1 MLKGAS
7 QFRLLTLLTVVVSTV
22 PIVTAADTNT
32 DFFENRIRPVLA
44 QHCYN
49 CHSQRAK
56 TLQGGLFVDSLDG
69 LFKGGDSGP
78 AIIKGNADESPL
90 ISALRHDTFKMPPK
104 GRLADKVIDDFRKW
118 INTGAKIPASFQT
131 NGSVTTATINWESAL
146 KHWAY
151 QPLSEALP
159 PVVTTK
165 GWDTNNI
172 DLYVLQKLEENGL
185 SAPPLADPQT
195 IIRRTFFDLI
205 GLPPT
210 PNELTHYRKL
220 LEQPEGFPTLVDDL
234 LASPHYGERWGR
246 HWLDVAR
253 YSDSNGADENK
264 PYPLAWRYRN
274 YVIKQFNLDTPYDTF
289 VHQQIAGDLLKS
301 GSADQYNDHINA
313 TTFLALG
320 VKIDA
325 EQDPVKKRS
334 DIIDEQIDTIGR
346 TFLGVTVGCARCH
359 DHKFDP
365 FTTKDYY
372 AMAGVMKSTQ
382 LMNISLKSAEQPIL
396 IARNQ
401 ELTIERENLLK
412 QYGERLGKAAQ
423 QNVDTYL
430 PHVPT
435 VIQWQNTQL
444 DAELRIRLSE
454 TANTPWESVGQ
465 LGALNNSGKIQW
477 IEAET
482 FARGNFGVVTE
493 GYGKDIGIISDR
505 NGSGLQTFE
514 HDISMP
520 LAGIYQL
527 DIRYAAATA
536 RPGKLYLNGTLIKEN
551 AIGEVTGG
559 WNPENQKWHVSGRYQ
574 FQAGKNTLRF
584 EVPNVMSHI
593 DQIALAPVLSNPSST
608 REAEQYDRGNFSK
621 IHQGYGEGI
630 GITATSGSDELTFIE
645 YDLKS
650 FDEGEH
656 LLQFRYAANASRPM
670 KLLLDGELL
679 NKRAFSEITGGWNPE
694 HQKWVTEATVNL
706 TKPLH
711 TLRVEANNVSVHID
725 KLRFIPLATNSKLP
739 SPEQIARSK
748 NLNSA
753 VLNRWVHTAQQATAS
768 YPEVASW
775 LKKGGLSPTALSTTA
790 SDDIRKW
797 LMAPARISELN
808 ETESDYITKID
819 AEISHNRERL
829 EELSG
834 VIAMAV
840 REGEVSN
847 MPIHIRGSHLQTG
860 DVVKR
865 RSPRLLT
872 RSEGQPFSDQQ
883 SGRLELAEAIT
894 RSETPL
900 AARVISNRIWRW
912 HFGKP
917 LVRSTENFGVSGA
930 TPSHPELLDYLAS
943 YLIKHNW
950 SLKSLHRHITESS
963 TYRIG
968 FELNE
973 IAASKDPDN
982 RWYWRHTP
990 KRLEAEAIRDALLA
1004 ASGELDRAIGG
1015 APFEGIST
1023 LSPSPQALMSNRM
1036 TYENS
1041 PRRSVYLPIVRTNVY
1056 KLLTLFD
1063 FPNPAFPTGNRHT
1076 TTLPTQAMFLMN
1088 STWVSTISSAM
1099 SRRIISAEM
1108 EQAGQI
1114 QLAYELTYSRSATP
1128 EEMEEARNFINQY
1141 IQEGEGGKEDAWS
1154 AFCQLLFLSNE
1165 FIYIN

>member
-1 MLKGAS
+1 MLRRAL
-7 QFRLLTLLTVVVSTV
+7 QFGLLTLLALVVSTA
-22 PIVTAADTNT
+22 PTVTADDADT

-49 CHSQRAK
+49 CHSQRAN

-69 LFKGGDSGP
+69 LLKGGDSGP
-78 AIIKGNADESPL
+78 ALINGKADESLL
-90 ISALRHDTFKMPPK
+90 ISALKHDSFKMPPK
-104 GRLADKVIDDFRKW
+104 GKLADKVIDDFRMW
-118 INTGAKIPASFQT
+118 INTGTKIPKAFKT
-131 NGSVTTATINWESAL
+131 NGAVTAATINWESAF

-151 QPLSEALP
+151 QPLSESRP
-159 PVVTTK
+159 PAVHSK
-165 GWDTNNI
+165 GWVTNNI
-172 DLYVLQKLEENGL
+172 DLYILEKLEEHKL
-185 SAPPLADPQT
+185 PVPSLAAPKT

-210 PNELTHYRKL
+210 PQELIHYQNL
-220 LEQPEGFPTLVDDL
+220 LRQTEGFSTLVDDL

-289 VHQQIAGDLLKS
+289 IHQQIAGDLLNS

-325 EQDPVKKRS
+325 EQDPIKKRS

-346 TFLGVTVGCARCH
+346 AFMGVTIGCARCH

-365 FTTKDYY
+365 FTTQDYY

-382 LMNISLKSAEQPIL
+382 LTNVSLKSDEQPVL
-396 IARNQ
+396 IKRNQ
-401 ELTIERENLLK
+401 ELTRQRQDLLQ
-412 QYGERLGKAAQ
+412 QYGTQLGKTAQ
-423 QNVDTYL
+423 QNADSYL
-430 PHVPT
+430 PHVPS
-435 VIQWQNTQL
+435 VVQWQKTQL

-454 TANTPWESVGQ
+454 TANTPWEPVGQ
-465 LGALNNSGKIQW
+465 LETLSNSGQIQW

-482 FARGNFGVVTE
+482 FARGNFGIVTE
-493 GYGKDIGIISDR
+493 GYGEGIGIISDK

-514 HDISMP
+514 HDISIP

-527 DIRYAAATA
+527 EIRYAAAAA
-536 RPGKLYLNGTLIKEN
+536 RPGKLFLNGRLVKEN

-559 WNPENQKWHVSGRYQ
+559 WNPENQKWHVAGRYE
-574 FQAGKNTLRF
+574 FKAGKNVLRF

-593 DQIALAPVLSNPSST
+593 DQIALAPVLHNLST
-608 REAEQYDRGNFSK
+608 EREAEHYDRGNFSK
-621 IHQGYGEGI
+621 IYQGYGEGI
-630 GITATSGSDELTFIE
+630 GITATSRSNEPTFIE

-650 FDEGEH
+650 IGKGEH
-656 LLQFRYAANASRPM
+656 ILQFRYAANTSRPM
-670 KLLLDGELL
+670 KLLFDGQLL
-679 NKRAFSEITGGWNPE
+679 NKEAFSNITGGWNPE
-694 HQKWVTEATVNL
+694 HQKWVTEGKVIL
-706 TKPLH
+706 TKPVH
-711 TLRVEANNVSVHID
+711 TLRVEANNVSAHLD
-725 KLRFIPLATNSKLP
+725 KLRFIPLATNSELP
-739 SPEQIARSK
+739 SPKQIASSR
-748 NLNSA
+748 NLDSA
-753 VLNRWVHTAQQATAS
+753 VLNRWVQTAQRAAAF
-768 YPEVASW
+768 YPKIASW
-775 LKKGGLSPTALSTTA
+775 LQRGGPTPAALTSKA
-790 SDDIRKW
+790 SDNIHEW
-797 LMAPARISELN
+797 LLAPAGLSELN
-808 ETESDYITKID
+808 EVDADFITKLD
-819 AEISHNRERL
+819 TEINHNRQRL
-829 EELSG
+829 EVLKG
-834 VIAMAV
+834 ITAMAV
-840 REGEVSN
+840 KEGEVTD

-860 DVVKR
+860 NIVKR

-872 RSEGQPFSDQQ
+872 RSEGQPFGDEQ
-883 SGRLELAEAIT
+883 SGRLELAQAIT
-894 RSETPL
+894 HSETPL

-917 LVRSTENFGVSGA
+917 LVRSTENFGISGES
-930 TPSHPELLDYLAS
+930 PSHPELLDYLAS

-950 SLKSLHRHITESS
+950 SLKSLHRHIAESS

-968 FELNE
+968 FEFNE
-973 IAASKDPDN
+973 VSATKDPDN
-982 RWYWRHTP
+982 QWYWRHPP

-1004 ASGELDRAIGG
+1004 ASGELDRSIGG

-1036 TYENS
+1036 TYEHS

-1088 STWVSTISSAM
+1088 SKWVSRISSAM
-1099 SRRIISAEM
+1099 ARRIISAER
-1108 EQAGQI
+1108 EQVGQI
-1114 QLAYELTYSRSATP
+1114 RLAYELAYSRSATP
-1128 EEMEEARNFINQY
+1128 EEIEEARSFINQY
-1141 IQEGEGGKEDAWS
+1141 VKEGEGVKEDAWS

>member
-1 MLKGAS
+1 MLRRS
-7 QFRLLTLLTVVVSTV
+7 LQFGLLTLLALVVSTV
-22 PIVTAADTNT
+22 PTVTADDTDT

-49 CHSQRAK
+49 CHSQRAN

-69 LFKGGDSGP
+69 LLKGGDSGP
-78 AIIKGNADESPL
+78 ALISGKADESLL
-90 ISALRHDTFKMPPK
+90 ISALKHDSFKMPPK
-104 GRLADKVIDDFRKW
+104 GKLADKVIDDFRMW
-118 INTGAKIPASFQT
+118 INTGTKIPKAFQT
-131 NGSVTTATINWESAL
+131 NGAVTAATINWESAF

-151 QPLSEALP
+151 QPLSESRP
-159 PVVTTK
+159 PAVHSK
-165 GWDTNNI
+165 GWVTNNI
-172 DLYVLQKLEENGL
+172 DLYILEKLEEHQL
-185 SAPPLADPQT
+185 PVPSLAAPQT

-210 PNELTHYRKL
+210 PQELTHYQNL
-220 LEQPEGFPTLVDDL
+220 LRQPEGFSTLVDDL

-289 VHQQIAGDLLKS
+289 IHQQIAGDLLNS

-325 EQDPVKKRS
+325 EQDPIKKRS

-346 TFLGVTVGCARCH
+346 AFMGVTIGCARCH

-365 FTTKDYY
+365 FTTQDYY

-382 LMNISLKSAEQPIL
+382 LMNVSLKSDEQPVL
-396 IARNQ
+396 IKRNQ
-401 ELTIERENLLK
+401 ELTRQRQDLLK
-412 QYGERLGKAAQ
+412 QYGTQLGTTAQ
-423 QNVDTYL
+423 ENADAYL
-430 PHVPT
+430 PHLPSV
-435 VIQWQNTQL
+435 VQWQNTQL

-454 TANTPWESVGQ
+454 TANTPWEPVGQ
-465 LGALNNSGKIQW
+465 LETLSNSGQIQW

-493 GYGKDIGIISDR
+493 GYGEGIGIISDK

-514 HDISMP
+514 HDISIP

-527 DIRYAAATA
+527 DIRYAAAAA
-536 RPGKLYLNGTLIKEN
+536 RPGKLFLNGRLVKEN

-559 WNPENQKWHVSGRYQ
+559 WNPENQKWHVAGRYE
-574 FQAGKNTLRF
+574 FKAGKNILRF

-593 DQIALAPVLSNPSST
+593 DQIALAPVLNNLSAE
-608 REAEQYDRGNFSK
+608 REAEHYDRGNFSK
-621 IHQGYGEGI
+621 IHQGYGEEI
-630 GITATSGSDELTFIE
+630 GITATSRSNELTFIE

-650 FDEGEH
+650 IGEGEH
-656 LLQFRYAANASRPM
+656 ILQFRYAANASRPM
-670 KLLLDGELL
+670 KLLFDGELL
-679 NKRAFSEITGGWNPE
+679 NKEAFSEITGGWNPE
-694 HQKWVTEATVNL
+694 DQKWVTEGKVIF

-711 TLRVEANNVSVHID
+711 TLRIEANNVSVHLD

-739 SPEQIARSK
+739 SPKQIASSQ
-748 NLNSA
+748 NLDSA
-753 VLNRWVHTAQQATAS
+753 VLNRWVQTAQRAATS
-768 YPEVASW
+768 YPKIAAW
-775 LKKGGLSPTALSTTA
+775 LQRGGPTPATLTSKV
-790 SDDIRKW
+790 SDDIPDW
-797 LMAPARISELN
+797 LLAPARLSELN
-808 ETESDYITKID
+808 EVDAKFITKID
-819 AEISHNRERL
+819 TEINHNRKRL
-829 EELSG
+829 EVLQG
-834 VIAMAV
+834 ITAMAV
-840 REGEVSN
+840 KEGEVTN

-860 DVVKR
+860 NIVKR

-872 RSEGQPFSDQQ
+872 RSEGQPFGDEQ
-883 SGRLELAEAIT
+883 SGRLELAQAIT

-917 LVRSTENFGVSGA
+917 LVRSTENFGISGE
-930 TPSHPELLDYLAS
+930 TPSHPELLDYLAR

-950 SLKSLHRHITESS
+950 SLKSLHRHITASS

-968 FELNE
+968 FEFNKVS
-973 IAASKDPDN
+973 ATKDPDN
-982 RWYWRHTP
+982 QWYWRHTP
-990 KRLEAEAIRDALLA
+990 KRLEAEAIRDTLLA
-1004 ASGELDRAIGG
+1004 TSGELDRSIGG

-1023 LSPSPQALMSNRM
+1023 LSPSPQALMSNRV

-1088 STWVSTISSAM
+1088 SKWVSRISSAM
-1099 SRRIISAEM
+1099 ARRIISAER
-1108 EQAGQI
+1108 EQADQI

-1128 EEMEEARNFINQY
+1128 AEIEEARSFINQY
-1141 IQEGEGGKEDAWS
+1141 VKEGEVVKEDAWS